1 MKMSRKNCYLVEKS
15 EPTGPEMCPICDRE
29 LGDVNLP
36 SSNVD
41 RHHLIPKTHGGK
53 EQFFI
58 HKICHRKIHATFTE
72 KELEK
77 KFNTWEELRAHDEI
91 KKFVEWVA
99 KKPIDYYAGSDET
112 QVRNGKRHR

>member
-1 MKMSRKNCYLVEKS
+1 MSRKDRFYVEEA
-15 EPTGPEMCPICDRE
+15 EPKGPETCPICTRE
-29 LGDVNLP
+29 LGKI
-36 SSNVD
+36 NVD
-41 RHHLIPKTHGGK
+41 KHHLIPKTHGGK
-53 EQFFI
+53 EKFLI

-77 KFNTWEELRAHDEI
+77 KYFTWEELLTHDEI

-112 QVRNGKRHR
+112 QERNGKRRK

>member
-1 MKMSRKNCYLVEKS
+1 MARKCHLVEDQ
-15 EPTGPEMCPICDRE
+15 EPKEPEKCPICDRV
-29 LGDVNLP
+29 LGDV
-36 SSNVD
+36 NVD

-53 EQFFI
+53 EQFLI

-77 KFNTWEELRAHDEI
+77 KFNNWGELRAHDEI
-91 KKFVEWVA
+91 AKFVEWVA

-112 QVRNGKRHR
+112 QVRNGKRYR